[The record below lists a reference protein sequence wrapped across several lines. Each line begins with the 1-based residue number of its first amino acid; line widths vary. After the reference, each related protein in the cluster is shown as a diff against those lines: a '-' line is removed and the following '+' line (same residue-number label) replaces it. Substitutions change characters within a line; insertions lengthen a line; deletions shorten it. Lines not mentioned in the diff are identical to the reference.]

1 MITCLSF
8 SWDPFTFLYNV
19 VAGIIRSLG
28 DSKTPFYFLVLSAVM
43 NIFLDML
50 FIIVFKLGTAGA
62 GWATILSQAISGIL
76 CFIYMKKKYDVLK
89 TNVQERKLD
98 MHYIKTLFT
107 MAVPMGL
114 QFSITAIG
122 SIMLQSA
129 VNTLGAV
136 YVSSFAT
143 AAKVKQLAMC
153 PYGRIRDS
161 KCDLRKSEPWCRKLK
176 TNPGRTEIRNYN
188 FGSVQYRNR
197 NRADF
202 CRFQDSVA
210 VRI

>member
-1 MITCLSF
+1 
-8 SWDPFTFLYNV
+8 
-19 VAGIIRSLG
+19 
-28 DSKTPFYFLVLSAVM
+28 
-43 NIFLDML
+43 
-50 FIIVFKLGTAGA
+50 
-62 GWATILSQAISGIL
+62 
-76 CFIYMKKKYDVLK
+76 
-89 TNVQERKLD
+89 

-136 YVSSFAT
+136 YVSSFAA

-153 PYGRIRDS
+153 PYDGFATASATFGSQNLGAGNLKRIREG
-161 KCDLRKSEPWCRKLK
+161 LKS
-176 TNPGRTEIRNYN
+176 RNYN

-210 VRI
+210 VRIQQ

>member
-1 MITCLSF
+1 
-8 SWDPFTFLYNV
+8 
-19 VAGIIRSLG
+19 
-28 DSKTPFYFLVLSAVM
+28 
-43 NIFLDML
+43 
-50 FIIVFKLGTAGA
+50 
-62 GWATILSQAISGIL
+62 
-76 CFIYMKKKYDVLK
+76 
-89 TNVQERKLD
+89 

-143 AAKVKQLAMC
+143 AAKVNSWQCVRMT
-153 PYGRIRDS
+153 DS
-161 KCDLRKSEPWCRKLK
+161 RQQVRPRKSEPWCRKLK

-210 VRI
+210 VRIQQ